1 MQALFQYTH
10 PVKGATQGDGVDVS
24 IHAPVK
30 GATPIHNKRFKHI
43 MLSKNDLY
51 AITLSF
57 TGSRMY

>member
-1 MQALFQYTH
+1 
-10 PVKGATQGDGVDVS
+10 VKGATQGDGVDVS